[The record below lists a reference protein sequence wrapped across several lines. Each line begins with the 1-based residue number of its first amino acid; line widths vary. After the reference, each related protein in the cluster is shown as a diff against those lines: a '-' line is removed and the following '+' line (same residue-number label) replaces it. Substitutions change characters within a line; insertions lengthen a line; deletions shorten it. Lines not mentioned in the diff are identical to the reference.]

1 MGVAIC
7 GLGHKVLDLF
17 GFIVGRRA
25 ILAQSLRK
33 MMIKK
38 HPGFTL
44 VEMSI
49 VLVIIGAILSI
60 AVNLW
65 PGAGAVCQ
73 AAQ

>member
-1 MGVAIC
+1 
-7 GLGHKVLDLF
+7 
-17 GFIVGRRA
+17 
-25 ILAQSLRK
+25 